1 MANVKVNWDD
11 LSDDETSS
19 TSTSS
24 TSTST
29 SSSNIK
35 NNVALEQKNV
45 INNKNPLPPIPAKR
59 QTVKKQVHVKHT
71 IQSRLKSIKKKLED
85 GQNQEDS
92 QDDDDNMY
100 DYETE
105 RMDKKFGTHFTLK

>member
-1 MANVKVNWDD
+1 MANVKANWDD
-11 LSDDETSS
+11 LSDDETS
-19 TSTSS
+19 TSIS

-29 SSSNIK
+29 SNDIVLK
-35 NNVALEQKNV
+35 HKNV
-45 INNKNPLPPIPAKR
+45 INDKTPLPPIPTKR
-59 QTVKKQVHVKHT
+59 QIVKKPVHVT
-71 IQSRLKSIKKKLED
+71 QSRLKSTKKKLED

-105 RMDKKFGTHFTLK
+105 RMDKKFGTHFTLKK